1 MSLPSVVVVVRVV
14 LVAVVVVL
22 VVEVGVV
29 VVDVT
34 CSRLSVVALVSATC
48 TADDVTKAVGKP
60 PVWLP

>member
-1 MSLPSVVVVVRVV
+1 MCLPSVVVVVRVV

-34 CSRLSVVALVSATC
+34 CWRLSVVTLVSATC
-48 TADDVTKAVGKP
+48 TADVVKAVDKP